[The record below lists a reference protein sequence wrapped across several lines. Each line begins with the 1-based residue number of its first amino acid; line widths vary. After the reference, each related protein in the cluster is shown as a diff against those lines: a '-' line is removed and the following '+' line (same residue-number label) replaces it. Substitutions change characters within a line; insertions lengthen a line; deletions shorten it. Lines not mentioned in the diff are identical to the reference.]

1 MELQHSWIVTYPT
14 RSTTEAARAGSP
26 GLVRVRWCWEW
37 LELLRP
43 HKGMGVISPTDR
55 LEKRSGIIQSLFLPL
70 FLQEFC
76 SAWWH
81 AGTQTARGW
90 EGVLGTTQPSLV
102 WRCRGEDSQRGRQG
116 FYRSCPAC
124 CFSACWKSLCWF
136 FTENKTRQALMTNN
150 RRGLSLS
157 PPGCH
162 PFTFA
167 PGPIPT
173 AIINGKSGVSL
184 LCWTQPWKF
193 LARHSSFRDWKP
205 GAGDMGEKQ
214 LITPAA
220 G

>member
-1 MELQHSWIVTYPT
+1 MPGGTPAHKRRGAGRGCWEQ
-14 RSTTEAARAGSP
+14 RSPLWSGGAGGKTARGEGRVSIGPVLPAASLRAGS
-26 GLVRVRWCWEW
+26 LC
-37 LELLRP
+37 
-43 HKGMGVISPTDR
+43 
-55 LEKRSGIIQSLFLPL
+55 
-70 FLQEFC
+70 
-76 SAWWH
+76 
-81 AGTQTARGW
+81 AGFSQKTK
-90 EGVLGTTQPSLV
+90 PS
-102 WRCRGEDSQRGRQG
+102 
-116 FYRSCPAC
+116 
-124 CFSACWKSLCWF
+124 
-136 FTENKTRQALMTNN
+136 RQALMTNN

-193 LARHSSFRDWKP
+193 LARRSSFRGWKP
-205 GAGDMGEKQ
+205 GAGNMGEKQ

>member
-1 MELQHSWIVTYPT
+1 MTYPT

-43 HKGMGVISPTDR
+43 HEGMGVISPTDR
-55 LEKRSGIIQSLFLPL
+55 LEKRSGIIQGLFLPP

-81 AGTQTARGW
+81 AGTQTVQGW

-102 WRCRGEDSQRGRQG
+102 WRCRGKDSQRGRQG

-136 FTENKTRQALMTNN
+136 FTENKTLPTSPYDKQQTRLVLIAT
-150 RRGLSLS
+150 RLS
-157 PPGCH
+157 PFHICP
-162 PFTFA
+162 
-167 PGPIPT
+167 
-173 AIINGKSGVSL
+173 
-184 LCWTQPWKF
+184 WTYSH
-193 LARHSSFRDWKP
+193 RYN
-205 GAGDMGEKQ
+205 
-214 LITPAA
+214 
-220 G
+220 